1 MDWPPQRLELNIIE
15 LLSLW
20 DYVGRE
26 QNKRQPA
33 VKGKL

>member
-15 LLSLW
+15 LSLW

-33 VKGKL
+33 VKEKL